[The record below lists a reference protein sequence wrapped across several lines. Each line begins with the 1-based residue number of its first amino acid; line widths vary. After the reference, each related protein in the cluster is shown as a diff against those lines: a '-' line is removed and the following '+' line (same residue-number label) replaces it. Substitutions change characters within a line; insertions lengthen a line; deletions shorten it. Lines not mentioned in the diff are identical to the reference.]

1 VWPPIT
7 MTGGG
12 KGNGCTPNFSFFQ
25 VGTRT
30 EFTPVRGFGLGLDV
44 FYTHLNTAYKGVGSY
59 PSNPPRPTTTL
70 LDDQNVLSAIFRVQ
84 RNLSGED

>member
-1 VWPPIT
+1 

-12 KGNGCTPNFSFFQ
+12 AGNSCTPDFSFYQ
-25 VGTRT
+25 IGTRT

-44 FYTHLNTAYKGVGSY
+44 FYTRLNTAYKGIGTYGANS
-59 PSNPPRPTTTL
+59 PRPAMTA